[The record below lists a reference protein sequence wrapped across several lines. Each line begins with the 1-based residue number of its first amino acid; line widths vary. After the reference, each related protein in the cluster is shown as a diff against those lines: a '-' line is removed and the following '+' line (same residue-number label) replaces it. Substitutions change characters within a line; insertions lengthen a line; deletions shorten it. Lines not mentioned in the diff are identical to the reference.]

1 MESLDW
7 KQAISDHG
15 SRVWATAY
23 RVLGNEADAE
33 DCFQEAFLAAFK
45 VGQRQQVRDLG
56 ALLVRA
62 ATARAID
69 RLRQKLRH
77 PTAVLDCEGAEP
89 AAPASLDPAEWLERR
104 EQADVLRCAL
114 VRVPPQQAEAFCLK
128 YISDMTQKEIGR
140 EMGVSESAAGVLVH
154 RARLRLREL
163 LDQHSTLQKGVCDG

>member
-1 MESLDW
+1 LDW

-77 PTAVLDCEGAEP
+77 PTSVLDVDGQEP
-89 AAPASLDPAEWLERR
+89 ATPTSLDPAEWMERR
-104 EQADVLRCAL
+104 EQADVLRLAL
-114 VRVPPQQAEAFCLK
+114 VRVPAQQAEAFCLK
-128 YISDMTQKEIGR
+128 YLSDMTQKEIGR

-163 LDQHSTLQKGVCDG
+163 LDHHSTLQKGVCDG

>member
-1 MESLDW
+1 LESLDW
-7 KQAISDHG
+7 RQAITDHG
-15 SRVWATAY
+15 PRVWATVY

-45 VGQRQQVRDLG
+45 VGQRQQVRDLE

-77 PTAVLDCEGAEP
+77 PTAVLDCNGAEP
-89 AAPASLDPAEWLERR
+89 VAPAALDPAEWMERR
-104 EQADVLRCAL
+104 EQADVLRSAL

-128 YISDMTQKEIGR
+128 YLSDMTQKEIGR

-154 RARLRLREL
+154 RAKVRLREL
-163 LDQHSTLQKGVCDG
+163 LDRHGAMQKGISDG